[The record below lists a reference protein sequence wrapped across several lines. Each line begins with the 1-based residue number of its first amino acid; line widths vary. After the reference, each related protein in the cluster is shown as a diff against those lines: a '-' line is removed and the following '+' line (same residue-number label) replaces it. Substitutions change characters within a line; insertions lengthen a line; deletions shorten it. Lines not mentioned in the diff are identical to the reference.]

1 MEMSLKIRNLL
12 RFILNRFKTDIRRIK
27 MTEEQLRLLKKALD
41 LYHFVIDQRRCDN
54 YDNDES
60 NAFYYMKQALSEL
73 IGTDIDEVI

>member
-1 MEMSLKIRNLL
+1 
-12 RFILNRFKTDIRRIK
+12 